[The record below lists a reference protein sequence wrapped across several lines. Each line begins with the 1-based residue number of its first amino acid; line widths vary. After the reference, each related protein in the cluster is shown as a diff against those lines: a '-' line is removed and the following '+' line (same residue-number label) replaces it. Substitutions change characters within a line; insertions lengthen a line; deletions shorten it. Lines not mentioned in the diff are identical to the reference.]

1 MPGPARSSLPLG
13 LVIVAVLA
21 ALTGVGL
28 RAARPKTGAASL
40 PNIRHVFV
48 VMMENKD
55 YGEVIGNPAD
65 APYINQDVVPQAAY
79 ASQYYSAVNH
89 GRGDGNSL
97 PNYLWLVAGT
107 NFGINNDHAPF
118 GRQGQ
123 ILNSQ
128 PGPPPLAAA
137 LERQG
142 ISWRAYLGG
151 YARGCPLENN
161 PQHYAVR
168 HDPFVYFRGFTG
180 PDPAHP
186 AAGCGPPRLAPM
198 AQLGSDLRAGGAHV
212 ARFNFIVP
220 GVCDDMHD
228 DCIGSRGWPDEVEEG
243 DGWLSRTLPAILAS
257 AAYRDDGAVFILW
270 DEGNFHDGGPLPVLV
285 LSPLVRPGLHAA
297 ERFNHSSALRT
308 WCEIFGVAPPPAL
321 RRAPGGGPRADG
333 SAAAARA
340 AGGSAGGAYATGSTG
355 AAAAEAPPPVAPDM
369 SALFLPPPPD
379 PWAAVCFWAAGILI
393 LLAILFAF
401 VRRAPRARPA
411 ARAAGS
417 ARS

>member
-1 MPGPARSSLPLG
+1 MPAPSGSRIPLA
-13 LVIVAVLA
+13 LVIVAILA
-21 ALTGVGL
+21 ALTGMGL

-40 PNIRHVFV
+40 RQIRHVFV
-48 VMMENKD
+48 VIMENKD

-107 NFGINNDHAPF
+107 NFGIANDHAPF
-118 GRQGQ
+118 GKNGQ
-123 ILNSQ
+123 VVNSQ
-128 PGPPPLAAA
+128 PGQPPLTAE
-137 LERQG
+137 LERAG

-151 YARGCPLENN
+151 YAGGCPLANN

-186 AAGCGPPRLAPM
+186 APSCGPPLLAPM
-198 AQLGSDLRAGGAHV
+198 AQLARDLRAGGAHV
-212 ARFNFIVP
+212 VRFNFIVP

-243 DGWLSRTLPAILAS
+243 DGWLSRHLPAILAS
-257 AAYRDDGAVFILW
+257 PAYRDDGAVFILW

-285 LSPLVRPGLHAA
+285 LSPLVRPGLNSTG
-297 ERFNHSSALRT
+297 RFNHSSALRT
-308 WCEIFGVAPPPAL
+308 WCEIFGIAPPPPL
-321 RRAPGGGPRADG
+321 RGA
-333 SAAAARA
+333 
-340 AGGSAGGAYATGSTG
+340 AGGAYAADASGATGG
-355 AAAAEAPPPVAPDM
+355 AAGEAAPAATPAIAPIVAPDM

-379 PWAAVCFWAAGILI
+379 PWAAVCFWAAGIVI
-393 LLAILFAF
+393 VLAILLVF
-401 VRRAPRARPA
+401 VRRAPRPEA
-411 ARAAGS
+411 AAAQAAGS
-417 ARS
+417 SRS